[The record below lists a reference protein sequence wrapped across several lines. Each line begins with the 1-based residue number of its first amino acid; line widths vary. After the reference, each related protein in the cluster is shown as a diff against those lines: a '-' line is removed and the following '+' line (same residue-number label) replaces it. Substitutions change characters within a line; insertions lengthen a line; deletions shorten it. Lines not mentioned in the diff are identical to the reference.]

1 VLVRGTPANMLLRAT
16 LALAVG
22 ASVVS
27 TFTGFLRSYPIAV
40 DLQIP
45 LRAAE
50 RWIHGGQPYM
60 ASSFQVTSGP
70 GQPFL
75 YPPFVLPVVAPFA
88 ALPEPAVTVAW
99 AAICLVVATWTC
111 DRLGLPAWAWPFV
124 LAWPPY
130 AQALLGLNVQVLLFA
145 AFVALFYDRPRATPA
160 PSEPPATPL
169 REHDPELSSRPPLVD
184 GALGVVVALLKT
196 SQVHPWIY
204 LLRTRP
210 RAALLGA
217 GAAVLLV
224 AATLPLTGVRAWLDW
239 LVQARHAAQP
249 GLDVGGISLIHFLP
263 FPLGIVVGAG
273 TVLLLLAVPPRNAGA
288 WVGLLTVVGSPDL
301 HFFGL
306 LFALPAMLTVRR
318 EIGLVAALA
327 ISFYETGGAWI
338 GIGVVAIGLLLSRW
352 RPALLEPASR
362 PALPRALAGEQA

>member
-1 VLVRGTPANMLLRAT
+1 MLLRVT
-16 LALAVG
+16 LAFAAGAAV
-22 ASVVS
+22 VL
-27 TFTGFLRSYPIAV
+27 TFARFLHSYPIAV

-50 RWIHGGQPYM
+50 RWIHGGQPYL
-60 ASSFQVTSGP
+60 ASSFQVASGP

-75 YPPFVLPVVAPFA
+75 YPPFVLPVLAPFA
-88 ALPEPAVTVAW
+88 ALPESAVTVAW

-111 DRLGLPAWAWPFV
+111 ERLGIPAWAWPFV
-124 LAWPPY
+124 LAWPPF

-145 AFVALFYDRPRATPA
+145 SFVALFYDRPRATAA
-160 PSEPPATPL
+160 PFEPFATPL
-169 REHDPELSSRPPLVD
+169 RAHDLGPSSRPPLVD
-184 GALGVVVALLKT
+184 GALGVFVALLKT

-210 RAALLGA
+210 RAAILGA
-217 GAAVLLV
+217 AGAVLLV
-224 AATLPLTGVRAWLDW
+224 AATLPLTGVGAWVDW
-239 LVQARHAAQP
+239 LAQARHAAQP

-263 FPLGIVVGAG
+263 FPLGIVLGALS
-273 TVLLLLAVPPRNAGA
+273 VLLVFAVPPRHAGA

-338 GIGVVAIGLLLSRW
+338 GIGVVAAALLLSTG
-352 RPALLEPASR
+352 RPALLEPVGQ
-362 PALPRALAGEQA
+362 PARPRASAGRA